1 MLVIAFVCEPNNIE
15 SSRASNFVS
24 SSNNKC
30 KFWYR
35 NSTTI
40 SDLPSLGN
48 TFSAVVKT
56 NDLNIITNIY
66 YDRITT
72 SAPELSYIIT
82 ATYSL
87 NERWS
92 TFFENQTISNS
103 YRVESNIGSGLA
115 FLWNPNLQINTSLR
129 LIADGKSKGFY
140 ASFGSSYRLN
150 KHQDQFTEVDELGN
164 PIEKNN
170 FKERSK
176 KGFFGRLFAKIT
188 AIFNKKG
195 KSSSRPKKLTEKSLE
210 SIKKNTNKDEQ
221 TINNDT
227 LSNVNSKPIRTK
239 PKRVR
244 VKPTKYKEV
253 KSDKKKGFLGIF
265 KGTSNNKK
273 EKKRKEKEAKKIDKM
288 SQKDIDKELKKLDKK
303 QKKLERELKKEEDRD
318 KRKEAKKKKKEDEKD
333 DESI

>member
-1 MLVIAFVCEPNNIE
+1 M
-15 SSRASNFVS
+15 
-24 SSNNKC
+24 
-30 KFWYR
+30 
-35 NSTTI
+35 
-40 SDLPSLGN
+40 
-48 TFSAVVKT
+48 
-56 NDLNIITNIY
+56 
-66 YDRITT
+66 
-72 SAPELSYIIT
+72 
-82 ATYSL
+82 
-87 NERWS
+87 
-92 TFFENQTISNS
+92 
-103 YRVESNIGSGLA
+103 
-115 FLWNPNLQINTSLR
+115 
-129 LIADGKSKGFY
+129 
-140 ASFGSSYRLN
+140 N

-210 SIKKNTNKDEQ
+210 SIRKNTNKDEQ

-265 KGTSNNKK
+265 KGTSNHKK
-273 EKKRKEKEAKKIDKM
+273 EVLPLFLWVKIQTSVKE
-288 SQKDIDKELKKLDKK
+288 
-303 QKKLERELKKEEDRD
+303 
-318 KRKEAKKKKKEDEKD
+318 
-333 DESI
+333 